1 MAWRNPQWINPI
13 LDISIDNEKIQIID
27 QRMSLH
33 VLVECR
39 RVIAVVPQLI
49 DLAVSTYF
57 SKQPYLLKLLGT
69 SRAYCVVMG
78 GGGGICL
85 CFYLAY
91 MVF

>member
-1 MAWRNPQWINPI
+1 MKKYKSLTNAC
-13 LDISIDNEKIQIID
+13 L
-27 QRMSLH
+27 LH